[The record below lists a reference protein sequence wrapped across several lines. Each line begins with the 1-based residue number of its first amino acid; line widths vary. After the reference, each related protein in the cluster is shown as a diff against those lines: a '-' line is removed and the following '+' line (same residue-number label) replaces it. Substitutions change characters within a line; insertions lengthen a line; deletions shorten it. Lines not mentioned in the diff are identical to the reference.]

1 MQNIRLLS
9 GGAARPGSI
18 IGRKSL
24 GHADETVVSCRWNYC
39 GKGMK
44 LYFYGLSTFVRLSS
58 GNSFIFRAI
67 KMR

>member
-1 MQNIRLLS
+1 MLMKRLC
-9 GGAARPGSI
+9 
-18 IGRKSL
+18 
-24 GHADETVVSCRWNYC
+24 HADETVVSCRWNYC